1 MLSAYFCGMSKGK
14 ITLVIVLMS
23 LASVGLMGFQY
34 YWIRNAIRINKE
46 RFDQNALQALG
57 ETVTILEK
65 GETSDVLLSKLI
77 KDPALKEIIFKKI
90 DPIELQIKTTPTYT
104 RPSLVDTLLRAPVP
118 QVSSTFRR
126 MLLSRGLDIS
136 ILSELETFF
145 AYMTPE
151 VASRVFTPDE
161 MQILLQEKERQLE
174 YLNKDQPFVRES
186 ARPYTGI
193 VPQFNTQV
201 NLSDDALD
209 KIRKTNIKI
218 DLMNQAFDEL
228 AEGQQAIMDRLDTA
242 VVRRLLK
249 SQLLEKGISENFELG
264 IQSEAGDLIAIG
276 NLLDPQ
282 ILLVEGLQSKLFP
295 NDILGNDNF
304 IYVYF
309 PEKSS
314 HVFRQVWLPISS
326 SLVFIL
332 VIVLCFYY
340 AIRVILRQKAL
351 SDTKNDFINN
361 MTHEFKTPLATVS
374 LAVEALQDPELSNQ
388 ETFRGRY
395 LGIIKEENKRLV
407 GQVEKVLQA
416 AALDKNEFNLKLE
429 TLHLPSL
436 IQACIDQIGLQVEN
450 RGGKIELQVDMQDP
464 YLEGDQ
470 FHLSHIFNN
479 LLDNATKYSP
489 SNPTIRVTVKE
500 QGASVSILLQDQ
512 GIGMSREAVKK
523 IFEKFYRVPTGNVHD
538 VKGFGLGL
546 SYVKTMVEAHKGAI
560 SVQSEL
566 GKGSTFT
573 INLPKKQ

>member
-1 MLSAYFCGMSKGK
+1 MSKGK

-23 LASVGLMGFQY
+23 LASFGLMGFQY

-77 KDPALKEIIFKKI
+77 KDPVLKEIIFKKI

-104 RPSLVDTLLRAPVP
+104 RPSLVDTLLRSPVP

-151 VASRVFTPDE
+151 VASRVFSPDE

-174 YLNKDQPFVRES
+174 YLDKNQSFARES
-186 ARPYTGI
+186 IRPYTGI
-193 VPQFNTQV
+193 VPRFNTEV

-276 NLLDPQ
+276 SLLDPQ
-282 ILLVEGLQSKLFP
+282 VMLLEGLQSKLFP

-388 ETFRGRY
+388 ESFRGRY

-436 IQACIDQIGLQVEN
+436 LQACIDQIGLQVET
-450 RGGKIELQVDMQDP
+450 RGGKIELLVEPQDP
-464 YLEGDQ
+464 HLEGDH

-489 SNPTIRVTVKE
+489 SNPLVRVTVKE
-500 QGASVSILLQDQ
+500 QGAMICIVLQDQ
-512 GIGMSREAVKK
+512 GIGMSRESVKK
-523 IFEKFYRVPTGNVHD
+523 IFDKFYRVPTGNVHN

-546 SYVKTMVEAHKGAI
+546 SYVKTMLEAHKGTI

>member
-1 MLSAYFCGMSKGK
+1 
-14 ITLVIVLMS
+14 
-23 LASVGLMGFQY
+23 
-34 YWIRNAIRINKE
+34 
-46 RFDQNALQALG
+46 
-57 ETVTILEK
+57 
-65 GETSDVLLSKLI
+65 
-77 KDPALKEIIFKKI
+77 
-90 DPIELQIKTTPTYT
+90 
-104 RPSLVDTLLRAPVP
+104 
-118 QVSSTFRR
+118 
-126 MLLSRGLDIS
+126 
-136 ILSELETFF
+136 
-145 AYMTPE
+145 
-151 VASRVFTPDE
+151 
-161 MQILLQEKERQLE
+161 
-174 YLNKDQPFVRES
+174 
-186 ARPYTGI
+186 
-193 VPQFNTQV
+193 
-201 NLSDDALD
+201 
-209 KIRKTNIKI
+209 
-218 DLMNQAFDEL
+218 
-228 AEGQQAIMDRLDTA
+228 
-242 VVRRLLK
+242 
-249 SQLLEKGISENFELG
+249 
-264 IQSEAGDLIAIG
+264 
-276 NLLDPQ
+276 
-282 ILLVEGLQSKLFP
+282 
-295 NDILGNDNF
+295 LGNDNF

-429 TLHLPSL
+429 SLHLPGL
-436 IQACIDQIGLQVEN
+436 IQACIDQIGLQVES
-450 RGGKIELQVDMQDP
+450 RGGKIELLVELQDP
-464 YLEGDQ
+464 YLEGDH

-489 SNPTIRVTVKE
+489 SNPTIRVAVKE
-500 QGASVSILLQDQ
+500 QGTAVCILLQDQ

-523 IFEKFYRVPTGNVHD
+523 IFDKFYRVPTGNVHD

-546 SYVKTMVEAHKGAI
+546 SYVKTMVEAHKGTI
-560 SVQSEL
+560 SVQSEP

>member
-1 MLSAYFCGMSKGK
+1 MSKGK

-23 LASVGLMGFQY
+23 LASFGLMGFQY

-57 ETVTILEK
+57 ETVTALEK

-77 KDPALKEIIFKKI
+77 KDPVLKEIIFKKI

-104 RPSLVDTLLRAPVP
+104 RPSLVDTLLRSPVP
-118 QVSSTFRR
+118 QVSNTFRR

-136 ILSELETFF
+136 VLSELETFF

-193 VPQFNTQV
+193 VPQFNTEV

-218 DLMNQAFDEL
+218 DLMNQAFEEL
-228 AEGQQAIMDRLDTA
+228 AEGQLAIMDRLDTA

-249 SQLLEKGISENFELG
+249 RQLLEKGISENFELG
-264 IQSEAGDLIAIG
+264 IQSGAGDFIALG
-276 NLLDPQ
+276 SLFDPKLL
-282 ILLVEGLQSKLFP
+282 LSEGLQSKLFP

-429 TLHLPSL
+429 PLHLPGL
-436 IQACIDQIGLQVEN
+436 IQACIDQIGLQVES
-450 RGGKIELQVDMQDP
+450 RGGKIELLVELQDP
-464 YLEGDQ
+464 YLEGDH

-489 SNPTIRVTVKE
+489 SNPTIRVAVKE
-500 QGASVSILLQDQ
+500 QGTAVCILLQDQ

-523 IFEKFYRVPTGNVHD
+523 IFDKFYRVPTGNVHD

-546 SYVKTMVEAHKGAI
+546 SYVKTMLEAHKGTI
-560 SVQSEL
+560 SVQSEP